1 MRTCPACK
9 TPEDAA
15 ALASRTAPPPSGHTE
30 HDATSRPERILAQA
44 LVPPRNA
51 RAALSCQGMCRRVRR
66 AAPRRGSSIRAHAF
80 HSPDQPPPRRA
91 PARPNRTPRTPRNAT
106 PPHRTPRAERPNR
119 THRHGTPNRH
129 APQRTATARTARH
142 HPRHPA
148 RSAPHQH
155 PNPAQRRPRDE
166 HTARPARPATNTTTR
181 NATPRAERRRAQRGR
196 PPRTARN
203 EPAPRHHCD
212 HTGHSARHDST
223 THTPNAQTITT
234 APRAE
239 RREAPTRT
247 PRHAPND
254 PHGTHPPSAC
264 ARRIFSTGRA
274 RCSLP
279 AFVHCFPFQL
289 APRRSSPA
297 CRSSSVPRLSPVRC
311 PPFVGPGALS
321 RGDAGGR
328 GRRFTCER
336 RTRLRSSPCCAS
348 ARHRRRWTG
357 RARERPPRLDG
368 SSPSRAVR

>member
-1 MRTCPACK
+1 MR
-9 TPEDAA
+9 
-15 ALASRTAPPPSGHTE
+15 PPSPPAPLRPQADIPSTTQPHVRNGSSRRCS
-30 HDATSRPERILAQA
+30 SRPGT
-44 LVPPRNA
+44 LVPPCRVKVCAAGSVAPLRGGVPASGLTRFTHRTSLHPDGPRHA
-51 RAALSCQGMCRRVRR
+51 RTARPGRPATQRRR
-66 AAPRRGSSIRAHAF
+66 AARTAH
-80 HSPDQPPPRRA
+80 
-91 PARPNRTPRTPRNAT
+91 PARSARTA
-106 PPHRTPRAERPNR
+106 H
-119 THRHGTPNRH
+119 
-129 APQRTATARTARH
+129 TATARTARH

-148 RSAPHQH
+148 RSALHPH
-155 PNPAQRRPRDE
+155 PNPARRRPHRDE
-166 HTARPARPATNTTTR
+166 HTARLERPATNTTTR

-203 EPAPRHHCD
+203 DPAPRHHCD

-311 PPFVGPGALS
+311 PPI
-321 RGDAGGR
+321 RRAG
-328 GRRFTCER
+328 
-336 RTRLRSSPCCAS
+336 CAI
-348 ARHRRRWTG
+348 AR
-357 RARERPPRLDG
+357 
-368 SSPSRAVR
+368 